1 MMNWLKTLILVA
13 ASLLAVPVNA
23 ESVRL
28 ETSLG
33 DIVIELNRDKAP
45 VSVDNFL
52 KYVNQGFYNGT
63 IFHRVI
69 KGFMIQG
76 GGFTQTY
83 QKKQTNPPIKIEADN
98 GLKNT
103 RGSVAMA
110 RTSDPNSATA
120 QFFINVVDNGFL
132 NHRDKST
139 RGWGY
144 AVFGKVTGGMDV
156 VDKIRAV
163 QTGSAGPFPQNVPKQ
178 AVIIKKVSVIANKGS
193 D

>member
-1 MMNWLKTLILVA
+1 MMNWLMTLIFVA
-13 ASLLAVPVNA
+13 ASLLTAQANA
-23 ESVRL
+23 ESVRV

-33 DIVIELNRDKAP
+33 DIVIELNREKAP
-45 VSVDNFL
+45 VSVENFL

-63 IFHRVI
+63 VFHRVI

-83 QKKQTNPPIKIEADN
+83 QKKQPNPPIKIEADN

-110 RTSDPNSATA
+110 RTMDPNSATA

-132 NHRDKST
+132 NHRDKSI

-144 AVFGKVTGGMDV
+144 AVFGKVTEGMDI

-163 QTGSAGPFPQNVPKQ
+163 QTGPGGPFPKNVPKQ
-178 AVIIKKVSVIANKGS
+178 PVIIKKVSVISK
-193 D
+193 